1 MLLVAASLSLLVIY
15 SGLKLYA
22 KSNTQ
27 NLGNLFKY
35 FSYFIVLMG
44 FVILFCVGAKGI
56 IHAYDTI
63 KNGAHKSGKSR
74 SCMNG
79 NMEGNCMMSKMHQNQ
94 SGSMMNCGRF
104 DENEGEMENSMWKK
118 HHEVKME
125 KRDSLIRK

>member
-1 MLLVAASLSLLVIY
+1 MLLIAASLSLIVIY
-15 SGLKLYA
+15 SGLDLYA

-35 FSYFIVLMG
+35 FSYFIVFMG

-63 KNGAHKSGKSR
+63 KHDYSKFDKSKSR
-74 SCMNG
+74 MND

-94 SGSMMNCGRF
+94 KMPMMNCCRY
-104 DENEGEMENSMWKK
+104 DEKSENMEENLWKK
-118 HHEVKME
+118 HHEENME
-125 KRDSLIRK
+125 KRDSIIKK

>member
-1 MLLVAASLSLLVIY
+1 MLLIAASLSLLVIY

-22 KSNTQ
+22 NANAQ

-35 FSYFIVLMG
+35 FSYFIVFMG

-63 KNGAHKSGKSR
+63 KHDYSKSGKSK
-74 SCMNG
+74 SCMSS

-94 SGSMMNCGRF
+94 NKIGRA
-104 DENEGEMENSMWKK
+104 
-118 HHEVKME
+118 HV
-125 KRDSLIRK
+125 

>member
-35 FSYFIVLMG
+35 CSYFIVFMG

-56 IHAYDTI
+56 IHGYDAI
-63 KNGAHKSGKSR
+63 KYGPNKSGKSKA
-74 SCMNG
+74 CMSN

-94 SGSMMNCGRF
+94 GEPMMNCSRF
-104 DENEGEMENSMWKK
+104 DEHEGNMENNMWKK
-118 HHEVKME
+118 HHEENME
-125 KRDSLIRK
+125 KRDSIIKK